1 MVMYES
7 YLIPSWFFG
16 FDIAMEL
23 LFAFVTFFVA
33 IFAFKIS
40 SVTKERKIRLFGIG
54 FLLISL
60 SYFVWAGLNYWF
72 VGLAQNG
79 FREISL
85 NQVAFIGI
93 VSLYV
98 YIGLFTMGAITLA
111 YINCDNSRGRA
122 YYLMI
127 GLSLLVI
134 ASSLYKL
141 ISFRILCIFI
151 ISFILYRY
159 FEEYLKNK
167 NKKTFLVAVAF
178 AFLLL
183 SNIDFLFLS
192 VYYEAYVLGH
202 ILELA
207 AYLLILVNLIKSVKR
222 WVKKE
227 TNLK

>member
-1 MVMYES
+1 MFET
-7 YLIPSWFFG
+7 YLIPNWFFG

-23 LFAFVTFFVA
+23 LFAIITFLVSV
-33 IFAFKIS
+33 FAFKIN
-40 SVTKERKIRLFGIG
+40 SVTKERKIKLFGIG

-72 VGLAQNG
+72 VGLAQDG
-79 FREISL
+79 FREISI
-85 NQVAFIGI
+85 NQAAIIGLI
-93 VSLYV
+93 SLYA
-98 YIGLFTMGAITLA
+98 YITLFTIGLVTLVYVSCNNPGGRTY
-111 YINCDNSRGRA
+111 YI
-122 YYLMI
+122 MV

-141 ISFRILCIFI
+141 ISFRILSIFL

-159 FEEYLKNK
+159 FEDYLKNK
-167 NKKTFLVAVAF
+167 NKKTLLISLAF
-178 AFLLL
+178 ALLVL

-192 VYYEAYVLGH
+192 VYYEAYVIGH

-222 WVKKE
+222 
-227 TNLK
+227 